1 MQKKKCKKKT
11 DFFHLF
17 SPKTYFFQNVH
28 NNSYFHS
35 EMIFTHFWTLLD
47 LKMHFENF
55 LSAVIPLEAE
65 TLNAS
70 TAFLKHFFKRWHWKI
85 HKNWKWSTCPIL
97 SFWNN
102 IEMFE
107 TCFSL
112 QSAFWKF
119 LACSNLFRSPNFKRL
134 YSLFEALF
142 QKLAMKN
149 LQKLKMSYMSH
160 TLLLKQYW
168 DVCDLF

>member
-1 MQKKKCKKKT
+1 MQKKKCKKKP
-11 DFFHLF
+11 DFFHIF

-70 TAFLKHFFKRWHWKI
+70 TAFLKHFSKMLEKCFFEYF
-85 HKNWKWSTCPIL
+85 
-97 SFWNN
+97 FWNDFYTFLN
-102 IEMFE
+102 SFRPQN
-107 TCFSL
+107 TL
-112 QSAFWKF
+112 WKF
-119 LACSNLFRSPNFKRL
+119 FSCRIPFRSPNFKRL
-134 YSLFEALF
+134 YSLSEALF
-142 QKLAMKN
+142 QKVTLKN
-149 LQKLKMSYMSH
+149 P
-160 TLLLKQYW
+160 
-168 DVCDLF
+168 